1 MAKNDAILCTL
12 CYVWVHH
19 KLYWNEKL
27 FNILSGTKLA
37 MTLTVWLKC
46 RSCHTR
52 HDNQP
57 LTVIIHISTYN
68 IGLLC
73 FARTYYT
80 RTRTDIQIIKYKK
93 KTTQKWTFTSHFNF
107 VKHIIIIIN
116 MDFIIA
122 IFVITF
128 TILFFQQSIFFLFE
142 VIFAFEAFWRDN
154 KKNIVDFSLRPVV
167 AFENLQNAQ
176 PGKYHSKSFTTCI
189 VWKNLWI
196 LPESFSELFCHNNSA
211 LFHFNINV

>member
-1 MAKNDAILCTL
+1 MAKMMLFYVLL

-46 RSCHTR
+46 QSCHTW

-57 LTVIIHISTYN
+57 LTVIIHITTYN

-73 FARTYYT
+73 FARTYT
-80 RTRTDIQIIKYKK
+80 RTRTDIQIIIWKKK

-128 TILFFQQSIFFLFE
+128 TIFFFSNNFFC
-142 VIFAFEAFWRDN
+142 
-154 KKNIVDFSLRPVV
+154 
-167 AFENLQNAQ
+167 
-176 PGKYHSKSFTTCI
+176 SK
-189 VWKNLWI
+189 
-196 LPESFSELFCHNNSA
+196 
-211 LFHFNINV
+211 